1 MGGCVPICKTVQEI
15 CINYYFLVPQRGNK
29 AGDVPKSPFGG
40 AVARRPHRVLLGYR
54 DRGLANQAIFIPV
67 AKEQRAEMICRMDH
81 LNSNQCSVIWEVVK
95 VAGLGS
101 SPLGR
106 LLNKLLEN
114 KNSTEYI

>member
-1 MGGCVPICKTVQEI
+1 
-15 CINYYFLVPQRGNK
+15 
-29 AGDVPKSPFGG
+29 
-40 AVARRPHRVLLGYR
+40 
-54 DRGLANQAIFIPV
+54 
-67 AKEQRAEMICRMDH
+67 MICRMDH
-81 LNSNQCSVIWEVVK
+81 LNSNQCSVIRGVVK